1 MGLGVGLQ
9 GSGFRVLR
17 LQSSMLC
24 VLAFTL
30 KNPFVES

>member
-24 VLAFTL
+24 VSFYF
-30 KNPFVES
+30 KEPIC